1 MTEDNSDNHDNPD
14 DLRQPE
20 VRRALDAG
28 DIKALQRN
36 PSDENAKLE
45 VELDESFPGSD
56 APSSTQ
62 PGKGSEPAPSSGYDP
77 EEEARLAGEH

>member
-1 MTEDNSDNHDNPD
+1 MNQDDSQDHDNPD
-14 DLRQPE
+14 DLKQPQ

-28 DIKALQRN
+28 DIKELQRN

-62 PGKGSEPAPSSGYDP
+62 PGKSSEPAPSSGYDP
-77 EEEARLAGEH
+77 DEEARIAGEH